1 MTWTFVDEHGD
12 FLLVRSRLH
21 SIMDLARVRAR
32 WRIMSSLEFTSQW
45 IDKLA
50 ASVAD
55 GSFVRLVLSGVAEP
69 GVDRPERIL
78 ARCIDLQGKT
88 QLSFTLRHPTKDV
101 TRNFPVNEGLSWL
114 HQELS
119 GSYRNA
125 LLCTVRRDWQLF
137 LPPGGKPKLVSH
149 KPSTREAPERGHDR
163 ERNRLLDDSAT
174 DWLQGLGVTD
184 EAGQVRDRMA
194 DKYRQIQRYLEILSH
209 LAKDCGWTTETHSLS
224 GKKLV
229 IADMGCGK
237 GYLTFGAW
245 QLFHR
250 QLRRPV
256 RVLGVEARPELVK
269 LTDTLAQEINAT
281 GLKFLPGTIE
291 SAELPKVDA
300 LIALHACNIA
310 TDHALLRGI
319 ELGAKLIVV
328 APCCHQEVR
337 SQLKPAGAIASVL
350 HHGLMEERLAEWA
363 TDGLRALA
371 LEWAGYRT
379 KVFEF
384 VSLEHTAKNLMI
396 SAIREREPFQDEAAR
411 QRLLDFK
418 NALGIRHQALDILL
432 DRNTSPSHP

>member
-1 MTWTFVDEHGD
+1 
-12 FLLVRSRLH
+12 
-21 SIMDLARVRAR
+21 MDRAE
-32 WRIMSSLEFTSQW
+32 LTSQW

-50 ASVAD
+50 ASLAD
-55 GSFVRLVLSGVAEP
+55 GSFVRLVLSGVAQP
-69 GVDRPERIL
+69 VADRPGRVL
-78 ARCIDLQGKT
+78 ARCVDLQGEA
-88 QLSFTLRHPTKDV
+88 QLSFTLRHPTRDV
-101 TRNFPVNEGLSWL
+101 TRNLPVIAGLEWL
-114 HQELS
+114 REQLS

-137 LPPGGKPKLVSH
+137 LPDQGAPKLVSH
-149 KPSTREAPERGHDR
+149 KPSVREVPDRSHDR
-163 ERNRLLDDSAT
+163 ERSCLLDDSAR
-174 DWLQGLGVTD
+174 DWLHGLGVTD
-184 EAGQVRDRMA
+184 ESGQVRDRMA
-194 DKYRQIQRYLEILSH
+194 DKYRQIHRYLEILTH
-209 LAKDCGWTTETHSLS
+209 LAKDCGWATVPDAASAE
-224 GKKLV
+224 KLV

-250 QLRRPV
+250 QWRKPM
-256 RVLGVEARPELVK
+256 RVLGVETRPELVK
-269 LTDTLAQEINAT
+269 LTDALAQKINAT
-281 GLKFLPGTIE
+281 GLKFMPGTIE

-300 LIALHACNIA
+300 LIALHACDTA

-337 SQLKPAGAIASVL
+337 SQLKPTGAIASVL

-384 VSLEHTAKNLMI
+384 ISSEHTGKNLMI
-396 SAIREREPFQDEAAR
+396 SAIREREPFQDGAVR
-411 QRLLDFK
+411 QRMVDFK
-418 NALGIRHQALDILL
+418 NSLGIRHQALDGLL
-432 DRNTSPSHP
+432 DRDANRSAR